1 MQQHEEFPCKS
12 TKTLNNAVATKYMP
26 HARSAG
32 TLSKTDSWV
41 QKFFVFAQK
50 ICRESGQPRSD
61 LQCLASNNMC
71 RHFIT
76 HTAEEDKGFSR
87 ARSARTVLSMER
99 KRRGLPELTEDMQIA
114 AVVNG
119 VETAN
124 PRTKKQSAG
133 LTATMVKFIRKVWG
147 KSRSWWKRQNAAM
160 LTLGFVSIMRL
171 GELVSLKRSRIH
183 IVLKDG
189 SEVELHK
196 LKAWPA
202 RSMIV
207 GMLLHLPWRKNHPG
221 VDCWIPVACPITID
235 LILQQVSTLRSMRSR
250 SDYLFPS
257 RAGKRI
263 NKTNHINQQSARGAL
278 QHALLECVPLMSRRW
293 AKMYTGH
300 ALRVGGSNHMRK
312 IGVAN
317 DVHRRM
323 GGWMSL
329 VAAQGY
335 MAMSTSEQFNYTL
348 KLAKSTKRR
357 SGLTKA
363 SAGRALL
370 TTLRPHTVG

>member
-1 MQQHEEFPCKS
+1 MGPAARRHLQREGALLQQHEEFPCKS

-278 QHALLECVPLMSRRW
+278 QHACAPHV
-293 AKMYTGH
+293 K
-300 ALRVGGSNHMRK
+300 ALGE
-312 IGVAN
+312 
-317 DVHRRM
+317 DVHRARTK
-323 GGWMSL
+323 GGR
-329 VAAQGY
+329 
-335 MAMSTSEQFNYTL
+335 L
-348 KLAKSTKRR
+348 KPYAKDRSRERR
-357 SGLTKA
+357 SPQNGGLDVA
-363 SAGRALL
+363 SRRAGVHGDVHERA
-370 TTLRPHTVG
+370 V